1 MQNQQKSKIKYF
13 LLYQLCYYN
22 NFFMSLS
29 IYLNCLTLDK
39 EINQQHLKNIN
50 IKLWLQIENKYIY
63 LKDTCILTY

>member
-22 NFFMSLS
+22 NFFISFS
-29 IYLNCLTLDK
+29 IHLNCLTLDK

>member
-1 MQNQQKSKIKYF
+1 
-13 LLYQLCYYN
+13 
-22 NFFMSLS
+22 MSLS
-29 IYLNCLTLDK
+29 IHLNCLTLDI